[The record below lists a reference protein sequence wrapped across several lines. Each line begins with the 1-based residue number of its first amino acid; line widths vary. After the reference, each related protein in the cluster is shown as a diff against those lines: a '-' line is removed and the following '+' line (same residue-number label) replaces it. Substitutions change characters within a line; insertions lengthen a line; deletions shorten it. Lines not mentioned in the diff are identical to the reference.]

1 MLAMSPVQVFTQA
14 FNTSGSTF
22 APMIITVSTMWAF
35 EIPLAYALA
44 NFTSLGQFGL
54 AWAIVAGMTL
64 WLVYLLGTTSQ
75 NDGCGPA

>member
-1 MLAMSPVQVFTQA
+1 MSPVQVFTQA

-64 WLVYLLGTTSQ
+64 RLVLFTWYYFSERWLRTGVY
-75 NDGCGPA
+75 